1 MFEPLDIARMAQ
13 SLASYAGDRLG
24 VIAQNIAQA
33 DTPGYKAM
41 DLPSF
46 DKVYA
51 AQGDSAGFAMR
62 ATLPGHFRDGF
73 SGPAPQPAPSGGE
86 ASADG
91 NTVSLEKQMVK
102 MAEIRQQHEMALSV
116 YRVTQD
122 ITRVALGRK

>member
-1 MFEPLDIARMAQ
+1 MFEPLNLAQMAQ

-24 VIAQNIAQA
+24 VVAQNIAQA
-33 DTPGYKAM
+33 DTPGFKAM

-46 DKVYA
+46 ANVYA
-51 AQGDSAGFAMR
+51 AQTGEQGFAMR
-62 ATLPGHFRDGF
+62 ATLPGHLRG
-73 SGPAPQPAPSGGE
+73 GLAAPAPQPAPSGGE

-91 NTVSLEKQMVK
+91 NTVSIEKEMVK
-102 MAEIRQQHEMALSV
+102 MADIRQAHDMALTV